1 MEPEDIILI
10 IAIVL
15 VVVDI
20 ILFTRRGGTRRG
32 LGIVLS
38 ALGFAMFV
46 AYYILFIKAFYISD
60 FSIQQVYDYSSS
72 SLPLTLK
79 LFASWGGSSGS
90 LLIIAFFIGVSYIGY
105 RLYMQSTQSRDASA
119 SKLLGLLFLYFMVL
133 TLFKGSFQRFSVT
146 PLDGVGLNPQL
157 QSILMFYHPLIV
169 FAGYAFVVL
178 AFALTL
184 AGMETGTEQKLL
196 GLSLK
201 SGWLLLTVGIALG
214 GLWAYQVLGWGGY
227 WSWDPVETASLL
239 PWLALTTYFH
249 GASNG
254 PRKDLFKELMVVLS
268 FDSLLFLSALTR
280 GGLLNSV
287 HAYAFSP
294 AGPALLVCII
304 TATAYF
310 FYLKNKLGKPLICWP
325 SSQTPLQD
333 KMMFASQ
340 LALMGIF
347 WVCFAGVIIP
357 TVQNLVTG
365 VAASTSIEFYNYV
378 SMPFILA
385 FVVASL
391 FCGASSKSIRLRL
404 GALVAT
410 VVASLISLLFEFPS
424 TFPVVNAVLPL
435 LIVVALTA
443 MIGVLTVIAKNRSIA
458 LIGRQIM
465 HLGVIVM
472 LFGVF
477 VSSSM
482 SPDPQSVTVGVS
494 STPGRALGVDL
505 SVGNVTMELGSG
517 SAYVSKID
525 MVTPEQSSMSVP
537 LHATF
542 AGRTY
547 SGVLVGQYFPNYG
560 LVANPTVLGDGVT
573 DIYVNLKLDQAAYNS
588 LFSALNN
595 LNNPPA
601 ILTLQ
606 VSTKP
611 LVNVIWWGSALMGL
625 GIIMSI
631 PSTFSEGKKKA
642 SKPIE
647 ENKRDGDDR
656 DKD

>member
-1 MEPEDIILI
+1 MEAEDIILI

-20 ILFTRRGGTRRG
+20 VLFTRRGGTRRG
-32 LGIVLS
+32 FGVGLS

-46 AYYILFIKAFYISD
+46 AYYILFIKAFFTSD

-72 SLPLTLK
+72 SLPWMLK

-105 RLYMQSTQSRDASA
+105 RLYMQSAQSRDTSTP
-119 SKLLGLLFLYFMVL
+119 KLLGLLFLYFMVL
-133 TLFKGSFQRFSVT
+133 TLFKGPFQRLSVT
-146 PLDGVGLNPQL
+146 PPDGMGLNPQL
-157 QSILMFYHPLIV
+157 QSIWMFYHPLIV

-184 AGMETGTEQKLL
+184 AGMETGTEQEKLL

-201 SGWLLLTVGIALG
+201 SGWLLLTVGITLG

-249 GASNG
+249 GASTG

-268 FDSLLFLSALTR
+268 FDSLLFLSALTK

-304 TATAYF
+304 AATAYF
-310 FYLKNKLGKPLICWP
+310 FYLKNKLGKPLISWP
-325 SSQTPLQD
+325 SSQTSLQG
-333 KMMFASQ
+333 KMMFANQ

-347 WVCFAGVIIP
+347 CVCFAGVIIP
-357 TVQNLVTG
+357 TAQNVTG
-365 VAASTSIEFYNYV
+365 VVASTSIEFYNYV

-385 FVVASL
+385 FVVTSL
-391 FCGASSKSIRLRL
+391 FCNASGKSIRLRL

-410 VVASLISLLFEFPS
+410 ALASLIFILFEFPS
-424 TFPVVNAVLPL
+424 AFPVVNALLPL
-435 LIVVALTA
+435 LIVVAITA
-443 MIGVLTVIAKNRSIA
+443 TIGVLTVIVKNRSIT
-458 LIGRQIM
+458 LTGRQIM
-465 HLGVIVM
+465 HLGVIVV

-482 SPDPQSVTVGVS
+482 SPDPQSVTVGAAES
-494 STPGRALGVDL
+494 SGALGVDL
-505 SVGNVTMELGSG
+505 SVGNVTMGLGSG
-517 SAYVSKID
+517 SVYIAEIN
-525 MVTPEQSSMSVP
+525 MVAPEQSSMSVP
-537 LHATF
+537 LHSTF

-547 SGVLVGQYFPNYG
+547 SGVLVGQYFSNYG
-560 LVANPTVLGDGVT
+560 LVAHPTVLGDGVT
-573 DIYVNLKLDQAAYNS
+573 DIYVNLNLDQAAYNS
-588 LFSALNN
+588 LFSAIIG

-611 LVNVIWWGSALMGL
+611 LVNVIWWGSALMSL

-631 PSTFSEGKKKA
+631 PSTFSDGKKKA
-642 SKPIE
+642 SKPVKE
-647 ENKRDGDDR
+647 HKRDGDDR